1 LPRVML
7 GESLPECVHVSMK
20 FRVLVASLIICERN
34 CRPLLVVAPGED
46 PHQVSIVILLW
57 KIYRQPYDDGSRH

>member
-1 LPRVML
+1 MML
-7 GESLPECVHVSMK
+7 RGESLLECIHVSMK
-20 FRVLVASLIICERN
+20 FRVLVASSIICERN
-34 CRPLLVVAPGED
+34 CRPLLVAAPAED